1 MGSISPFEQMQVA
14 ASSAIDASI
23 VITTRNRR
31 DEALRAI
38 SSCLAQENC
47 SIEILL
53 FDDASDDGTVEAV
66 RKKFPSVRIF
76 SNPSRMGYIHNR
88 NRGFEEA
95 LGSVVFSIDDDAY
108 FSSRD
113 IVMSVLKHFRDDC
126 TIAAVAIPFIEP
138 MNRRSLS
145 SLQTPFISRSG
156 DELCGYIGC
165 AHAVRREIVLSLGGY
180 REFFIHQGEER
191 DLCLRMI
198 AAGFR
203 IVYGGQ
209 GLIVHMV
216 SPKRQLDRVTYY
228 ASRNGL
234 LFDILNLPVPDV
246 LIRLVW
252 DPIAII
258 RYRFSWSTLP
268 LKLRG
273 IMAGFCEG
281 AKRWRERKAVSR
293 AAYVRFKTLP
303 GHGPEEW
310 VQAIPPPCALPDST
324 R

>member
-1 MGSISPFEQMQVA
+1 MDSISPFEQVQTA
-14 ASSAIDASI
+14 ASSAIDASV
-23 VITTRNRR
+23 VITSRNRR

-66 RKKFPSVRIF
+66 RKNFPSVRIF
-76 SNPSRMGYIHNR
+76 ASPGRMGYIHNR

-113 IVMSVLKHFRDDC
+113 IVKSVLKNFRDDS
-126 TIAAVAIPFIEP
+126 TIAAVAIPYIEP

-156 DELCGYIGC
+156 DELCAYIGC
-165 AHAVRREIVLSLGGY
+165 AHAVRRDIVLNLGGY
-180 REFFIHQGEER
+180 RELFVHQGEER

-198 AAGFR
+198 AAGFN
-203 IVYGGQ
+203 IVYANS

-216 SPKRQLDRVTYY
+216 SPKRHTERVTYY
-228 ASRNGL
+228 GARNRI
-234 LFDILNLPVPDV
+234 LFDILNLPLPD
-246 LIRLVW
+246 LMIRLIW
-252 DPIAII
+252 DPIAIL
-258 RYRFSWSTLP
+258 RYRFSWASLP
-268 LKLRG
+268 VKLRG
-273 IMAGFCEG
+273 IAAGLFVG
-281 AKRWRERKAVSR
+281 ARRWSDRHPVSR
-293 AAYVRFKTLP
+293 EAYAHFRRLP
-303 GHGPEEW
+303 GHGPE
-310 VQAIPPPCALPDST
+310 QCDHAIPPTCA
-324 R
+324 